1 MPKDAKKNI
10 DRYKIRGG
18 DLNEFEFHKNQASLK
33 ESLPGNMTPWKS
45 VKEESAITAAATNSV
60 DEKNVTKKTA
70 AAKKVAKTT
79 AGKKGPKK
87 TTAAKKSAKKTA
99 AAKKVAKTTAGKKGA
114 KKAKAGKKSAKK
126 AAAGK
131 KGR

>member
-33 ESLPGNMTPWKS
+33 ESLPGNKTPWKS

-60 DEKNVTKKTA
+60 AEKSFAKKTP
-70 AAKKVAKTT
+70 AAKKIAKTT
-79 AGKKGPKK
+79 AG
-87 TTAAKKSAKKTA
+87 KKSAKKTA
-99 AAKKVAKTTAGKKGA
+99 AGKKSA
-114 KKAKAGKKSAKK
+114 KKAGKKSAKK
-126 AAAGK
+126 ATAGK